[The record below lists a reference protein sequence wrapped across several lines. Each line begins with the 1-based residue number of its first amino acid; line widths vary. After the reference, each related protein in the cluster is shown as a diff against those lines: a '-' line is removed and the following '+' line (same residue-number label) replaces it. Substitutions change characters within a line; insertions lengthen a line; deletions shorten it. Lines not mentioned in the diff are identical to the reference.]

1 MLQTWVIFIV
11 LYGILKGLRE
21 PIKKNILKK
30 VDLLTTLF
38 VYTAVG
44 FLLSAPTAE
53 GVLDIPPN
61 IFGWIL
67 VKCLAIFVA
76 WIAAF
81 VGLKKVPVSLYG
93 ITDMSRVIFST
104 LMGVIFLG
112 ESLTLKGI
120 VSLILVVLGLYFA
133 NSKKGK
139 NAEEYR
145 AKYIWL
151 IILSCAL
158 NAVSG
163 TLDKYIMAS
172 GEITSSAL
180 QFWFMAITSIMYL
193 VYMLIKKHK
202 IDLKNALKN
211 PWIYVLSISLIV
223 GDRLLFIANA
233 NPLSQVTVMT
243 LIKQSAAIVTIVSGK
258 VLYNEKNI
266 TKKLICAGVIL
277 TGIVLAV
284 I

>member
-1 MLQTWVIFIV
+1 M
-11 LYGILKGLRE
+11 
-21 PIKKNILKK
+21 
-30 VDLLTTLF
+30 
-38 VYTAVG
+38 
-44 FLLSAPTAE
+44 
-53 GVLDIPPN
+53 
-61 IFGWIL
+61 
-67 VKCLAIFVA
+67 
-76 WIAAF
+76 
-81 VGLKKVPVSLYG
+81 GLKKVPVSIYG

-139 NAEEYR
+139 NAEEYK

-180 QFWFMAITSIMYL
+180 QFWFMAITSVMYL

-211 PWIYVLSISLIV
+211 PWIYVLSLSLIV